1 MPMRTRDLWLLVA
14 LAIAGAAFG
23 FAQEKPSDKGASAIK
38 LAESAS
44 PLKAASLEV
53 PKGEASWAVRL
64 IRTGGLAGRS
74 LDISITS
81 TGDVKCTPPEGACS
95 ISQNDLRNLAA
106 LVDPKLLRNSKST
119 LSDDCRD
126 CFVNRITVGHRDEK
140 GKVQTYFAYFDDVTA
155 AKAPFQM
162 VRIALS
168 VGDLKK

>member
-1 MPMRTRDLWLLVA
+1 MRTRDLGLLVA
-14 LAIAGAAFG
+14 LAIAGAPFG
-23 FAQEKPSDKGASAIK
+23 FAQEKTSDKGASPIK

-81 TGDVKCTPPEGACS
+81 TGEVKCTPPEGVCPS

-106 LVDPKLLRNSKST
+106 LVDPKSLRNSKSS

-126 CFVNRITVGHRDEK
+126 CLVNRITVGHRDAK

>member
-1 MPMRTRDLWLLVA
+1 MRMRDLGLLVA
-14 LAIAGAAFG
+14 LVTTSAIFG
-23 FAQEKPSDKGASAIK
+23 FAQEKAADKGSNATK
-38 LAESAS
+38 LADSAS

-64 IRTGGLAGRS
+64 IRTGGLAGRP

-81 TGDVKCTPPEGACS
+81 TGEVKCTPPEGACPS

-106 LVDPKLLRNSKST
+106 LVDPKLLRNSKSS
-119 LSDDCRD
+119 LSDECRD
-126 CFVNRITVGHRDEK
+126 CFVNRITIGRRDEK
-140 GKVQTYFAYFDDVTA
+140 GKVQTYFAYFDDVTT